1 MTEIILG
8 ALLVFVLRIL
18 DVSIGTFRI
27 VVLMRGQVGLAAAL
41 GFFES
46 LTWVAAASVVFA
58 NLGDPVRAVAF
69 AAGFGTG
76 VLVGGLVER
85 RVAMGTAFVRVV
97 APVDSDQ
104 AADMLRDAGFPVTVL
119 NAEGRDGE
127 VRVSFLVLPRRKVKD
142 ALALVHEV
150 NPDAFVTVEE
160 VNLPDLERI
169 RRSTTVRK

>member
-8 ALLVFVLRIL
+8 TLLIFFLRIV

-27 VVLMRGQVGLAAAL
+27 VVLMRGQVGLASVL
-41 GFFES
+41 GFLES

-58 NLGDPVRAVAF
+58 NLGDPIRAVAF

-85 RVAMGTAFVRVV
+85 RIAMGTAFVRIV
-97 APVDSDQ
+97 ASVDAEQ
-104 AADMLRDAGFPVTVL
+104 AAGPLRKAGFLVTVL
-119 NAEGRDGE
+119 NAEGRDGD
-127 VRVSFLVLPRRKVKD
+127 VRVAFLVLPRRKVKE
-142 ALALVHEV
+142 ALALVHEI

-169 RRSTTVRK
+169 RRSSSVRK